1 MISASEFLEKV
12 SEAERKTLEERILDA
27 AQNRQYLDKSSK
39 EIISPFSQGYEV
51 LPQTREWL
59 AEYGWKL
66 RAGRIIPIE
75 GYHSI

>member
-1 MISASEFLEKV
+1 MISASEFLGKV
-12 SEAERKTLEERILDA
+12 SEAERKVLEERILDA
-27 AQNRQYLDKSSK
+27 AQSRQYLDEASK
-39 EIISPFSQGYEV
+39 EIISPFSLRYEV

-75 GYHSI
+75 GFHSI